1 MEMIRIA
8 RIMDVCCSVK
18 TEGDGLF
25 LILQPTRWIAL
36 SKRLKSVMCF
46 WWRRIDAT
54 SDSKRSPSADVQNM
68 NGLAIHLDF
77 MHDGSWFDRILF
89 LSSARFIILYVPDT
103 DLIKLSATSVLWL
116 SLFATREPCPC
127 GEPLWVHLVDGR
139 VSGTRPWCFLACFS
153 VSDLRRSRYRGVTGV
168 SQHSRRW

>member
-1 MEMIRIA
+1 MA

-36 SKRLKSVMCF
+36 SRRLKSVMCF

-54 SDSKRSPSADVQNM
+54 SDSRRSPSADVQNM
-68 NGLAIHLDF
+68 NGFAIHLDL

-103 DLIKLSATSVLWL
+103 DLIKLSAKSVLWL
-116 SLFATREPCPC
+116 SSFVVREPCLC
-127 GEPLWVHLVDGR
+127 GESLWVYLFTGR
-139 VSGTRPWCFLACFS
+139 VSGTRPWCFLACLS
-153 VSDLRRSRYRGVTGV
+153 DSDLRRSWCRGVTGV
-168 SQHSRRW
+168 SQHSRLW